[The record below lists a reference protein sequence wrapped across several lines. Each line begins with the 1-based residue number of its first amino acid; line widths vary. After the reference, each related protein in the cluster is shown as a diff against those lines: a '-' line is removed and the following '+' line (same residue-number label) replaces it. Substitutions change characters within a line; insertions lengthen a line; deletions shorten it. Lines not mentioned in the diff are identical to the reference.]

1 MSNLAR
7 GLSLIELL
15 IALVIAAILMTIGAP
30 SLNSLLDRFRAE
42 NAASQWQTDLV
53 YARQVAVAYQTNV
66 TLCPRSSDAGC
77 DGDWAAGYTCLLYT
91 SPSPRD

>member
-15 IALVIAAILMTIGAP
+15 IALVIAAILITIGAP

-53 YARQVAVAYQTNV
+53 YAR
-66 TLCPRSSDAGC
+66 
-77 DGDWAAGYTCLLYT
+77 
-91 SPSPRD
+91 